1 MRLRLFGTPDST
13 NPTVPPAADSG
24 QVQPKST
31 QPTDPSAAL
40 EKEALQKEA
49 LSPNDHV
56 ETPVSPVGDETSKS
70 RKSLEAKGR
79 TEGAQDIIEES
90 NAAST
95 QDNGKSKE
103 TTTTDTPAEEDEDD
117 EAGEAG
123 EDDESKYPKALPLA
137 FLTFGLAMTTVRSSL
152 PSIWKL
158 QKLTYRSVC
167 GSVGQYHYR

>member
-13 NPTVPPAADSG
+13 NPTVPPAAGSG

-31 QPTDPSAAL
+31 QPTDLSAAR
-40 EKEALQKEA
+40 EKETLQKEA

-70 RKSLEAKGR
+70 RKSLEAKER

-90 NAAST
+90 NVAST

-103 TTTTDTPAEEDEDD
+103 TTTTDTPAEDDED
-117 EAGEAG
+117 GEAG

-158 QKLTYRSVC
+158 QKLTYRPVR